1 MMLKQSPSYDTVE
14 EHKLL
19 QKVLKPNFGGTIYVD
34 QVTRCQ
40 YVCVLKGKVF

>member
-1 MMLKQSPSYDTVE
+1 MMLKQSPSYDAVE

-19 QKVLKPNFGGTIYVD
+19 QNILKPNFGTIYVD